1 LDYILLKLL
10 YNPAIK
16 SGMTKANSR
25 KILRKHI
32 QQLFKS
38 GEIQQANRKVNQS
51 GMYPLI
57 TGP

>member
-1 LDYILLKLL
+1 
-10 YNPAIK
+10 
-16 SGMTKANSR
+16 MTKANSR